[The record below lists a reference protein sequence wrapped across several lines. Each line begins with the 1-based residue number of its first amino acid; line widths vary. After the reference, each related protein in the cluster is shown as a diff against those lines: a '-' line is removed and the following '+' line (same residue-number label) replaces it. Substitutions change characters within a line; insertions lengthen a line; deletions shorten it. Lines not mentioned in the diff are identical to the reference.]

1 MKTIKFNF
9 GGKAWEVEANNSGWI
24 APGAPKELVEL
35 LKKAPRSGFTS
46 KGVPIVKSDDDTNIY
61 LGAAELRN
69 EGESI
74 HQAGGS
80 GSSSSS
86 SSGTTKQ
93 ASTVPLAIAKEALG
107 LKGLSKEA
115 KAFFEGIVQEAVQ
128 EQKAKLD
135 KALKS
140 LLDIRMSEEQAKK
153 ILGISEE
160 VAKKTLGL

>member
-1 MKTIKFNF
+1 MKTVKFKF

-46 KGVPIVKSDDDTNIY
+46 KGVPIVKSDDGTNIY
-61 LGAAELRN
+61 LGAADLRN

-80 GSSSSS
+80 GTS
-86 SSGTTKQ
+86 
-93 ASTVPLAIAKEALG
+93 APRPSTVPLAFAKEALG
-107 LKGLSKEA
+107 LKGLSAEA
-115 KAFFEGIVQEAVQ
+115 KKFFEGVVKEAE
-128 EQKAKLD
+128 EQQKTKLD
-135 KALKS
+135 KALRAMI
-140 LLDIRMSEEQAKK
+140 DAGVPED
-153 ILGISEE
+153 

>member
-1 MKTIKFNF
+1 MKTVKFNF

-35 LKKAPRSGFTS
+35 LKKAPRSGVTS
-46 KGVPIVKSDDDTNIY
+46 KGVPIVKSDDGTNIY

-69 EGESI
+69 DGESI

-80 GSSSSS
+80 GSG
-86 SSGTTKQ
+86 SGSPKP
-93 ASTVPLAIAKEALG
+93 STVPLAFAKEALG

-115 KAFFEGIVQEAVQ
+115 KAFFEGIVQEAEQ
-128 EQKAKLD
+128 EQKSKLD
-135 KALKS
+135 KALKAMI
-140 LLDIRMSEEQAKK
+140 DA
-153 ILGISEE
+153 GISED

>member
-1 MKTIKFNF
+1 MKTVKFNF

-46 KGVPIVKSDDDTNIY
+46 KGVPIVKSDDGTNIY
-61 LGAAELRN
+61 LGAADLRN
-69 EGESI
+69 DGESI

-80 GSSSSS
+80 GSSS
-86 SSGTTKQ
+86 GTTKQ
-93 ASTVPLAIAKEALG
+93 VSTVPLAIAKEALG

-115 KAFFEGIVQEAVQ
+115 KEYFENIVKEAEQ

-135 KALKS
+135 KALKAMI
-140 LLDIRMSEEQAKK
+140 DA
-153 ILGISEE
+153 GISEE

>member
-1 MKTIKFNF
+1 MKTVKFNF

-46 KGVPIVKSDDDTNIY
+46 KGVPIVKSDDGTNIY
-61 LGAAELRN
+61 LGAADLRN

-80 GSSSSS
+80 GSSAPRPS
-86 SSGTTKQ
+86 
-93 ASTVPLAIAKEALG
+93 AVPLAFAKEALG

-115 KAFFEGIVQEAVQ
+115 MEFFQGIVKSAEQ
-128 EQKAKLD
+128 EQKSKLD
-135 KALKS
+135 KALKAMI
-140 LLDIRMSEEQAKK
+140 DA
-153 ILGISEE
+153 GIPED

>member
-1 MKTIKFNF
+1 MKTVKFNF

-35 LKKAPRSGFTS
+35 LKKAPRSGVTS
-46 KGVPIVKSDDDTNIY
+46 KGVPIVKSDDGTNIY

-69 EGESI
+69 DGESI

-80 GSSSSS
+80 SS

-93 ASTVPLAIAKEALG
+93 VSTVPLAFAKEALG

-115 KAFFEGIVQEAVQ
+115 KEFFEGIVQEAEQ

-135 KALKS
+135 KALKAMI
-140 LLDIRMSEEQAKK
+140 DA
-153 ILGISEE
+153 GISEE

>member
-1 MKTIKFNF
+1 MKTVKFNF

-46 KGVPIVKSDDDTNIY
+46 KGVPIVKSDDGTNIY
-61 LGAAELRN
+61 LGAADLRN

-80 GSSSSS
+80 GSG
-86 SSGTTKQ
+86 SGTTKQ
-93 ASTVPLAIAKEALG
+93 VTTVPLAIAKEALG

-115 KAFFEGIVQEAVQ
+115 KEFFEGIVQEA
-128 EQKAKLD
+128 EKAQKAKLD
-135 KALKS
+135 TALKAM
-140 LLDIRMSEEQAKK
+140 IAA
-153 ILGISEE
+153 GVPEE

>member
-1 MKTIKFNF
+1 MKTVKFNF
-9 GGKAWEVEANNSGWI
+9 GGKEWKVEANNSGWI

-69 EGESI
+69 DGESI

-80 GSSSSS
+80 SSNSS
-86 SSGTTKQ
+86 TTKQ
-93 ASTVPLAIAKEALG
+93 VSTVPLAIAKEALG
-107 LKGLSKEA
+107 LEGLSKEA
-115 KAFFEGIVQEAVQ
+115 KEFFEGIVQEAEQ

-135 KALKS
+135 KALKAMI
-140 LLDIRMSEEQAKK
+140 DA
-153 ILGISEE
+153 GISEE

>member
-1 MKTIKFNF
+1 MKTVKFNF

-46 KGVPIVKSDDDTNIY
+46 KGVPIVKSDDGTNIY
-61 LGAAELRN
+61 LGAADLRN

-80 GSSSSS
+80 GSSS
-86 SSGTTKQ
+86 GTVKQ
-93 ASTVPLAIAKEALG
+93 VSTVPVAFAKEALG

-115 KAFFEGIVQEAVQ
+115 KEFFEGIVQEA
-128 EQKAKLD
+128 EKAQKDKLD
-135 KALKS
+135 KALKAMI
-140 LLDIRMSEEQAKK
+140 DA
-153 ILGISEE
+153 GISEE

>member
-1 MKTIKFNF
+1 MKTVKFNF

-46 KGVPIVKSDDDTNIY
+46 KGVPIVKSDDGTNIY
-61 LGAAELRN
+61 LGAADLRN

-80 GSSSSS
+80 GTS
-86 SSGTTKQ
+86 TTKKPVKQ
-93 ASTVPLAIAKEALG
+93 TTTVPLAIAKEALG

-115 KAFFEGIVQEAVQ
+115 KEFFENIVKEAE
-128 EQKAKLD
+128 EQQKGKLD

-140 LLDIRMSEEQAKK
+140 LLDVGMSEEQAKK
-153 ILGISEE
+153 
-160 VAKKTLGL
+160 VLGL

>member
-1 MKTIKFNF
+1 MKTVKFNF

-24 APGAPKELVEL
+24 APGADKELVEL

-46 KGVPIVKSDDDTNIY
+46 KGVPIVKSDNGTNIY

-69 EGESI
+69 DGESI

-86 SSGTTKQ
+86 GTTKQ
-93 ASTVPLAIAKEALG
+93 VATVPLAIAKEALG

-115 KAFFEGIVQEAVQ
+115 KEFFEGIVQEA
-128 EQKAKLD
+128 EKAQKAKLD
-135 KALKS
+135 TALRAMIAAGVPE
-140 LLDIRMSEEQAKK
+140 D
-153 ILGISEE
+153 

>member
-1 MKTIKFNF
+1 MKTVKFNF

-35 LKKAPRSGFTS
+35 LKKAPRSGVTS
-46 KGVPIVKSDDDTNIY
+46 KGVPIVKSDDGTNIY

-69 EGESI
+69 DGESI

-80 GSSSSS
+80 SSSAP
-86 SSGTTKQ
+86 KP
-93 ASTVPLAIAKEALG
+93 STVPLAIAKEALG

-115 KAFFEGIVQEAVQ
+115 KEFFEGIVQEAEQ

-135 KALKS
+135 KALKAMI
-140 LLDIRMSEEQAKK
+140 DA
-153 ILGISEE
+153 GISEE

>member
-1 MKTIKFNF
+1 MKTVKFNF

-24 APGAPKELVEL
+24 APGAPKELVEF

-46 KGVPIVKSDDDTNIY
+46 KGVPIVKSDDGTNIY

-80 GSSSSS
+80 GS
-86 SSGTTKQ
+86 GTVKQ
-93 ASTVPLAIAKEALG
+93 TTTVPLAIAKEALG

-115 KAFFEGIVQEAVQ
+115 KEFFENIVKEAE
-128 EQKAKLD
+128 EQQKGKLD

-140 LLDIRMSEEQAKK
+140 LLDIGMSEEQAKK
-153 ILGISEE
+153 
-160 VAKKTLGL
+160 VLGL

>member
-1 MKTIKFNF
+1 MKTVKFNF

-46 KGVPIVKSDDDTNIY
+46 KGVPIVKSDDGTNIY
-61 LGAAELRN
+61 LGAADLRN

-80 GSSSSS
+80 GSSS
-86 SSGTTKQ
+86 GTTKQ
-93 ASTVPLAIAKEALG
+93 VTTVPLAIAKEALG

-115 KAFFEGIVQEAVQ
+115 KEFFEGIVKSAEQ
-128 EQKAKLD
+128 EQKDKLN
-135 KALKS
+135 KALKAM
-140 LLDIRMSEEQAKK
+140 IAA
-153 ILGISEE
+153 GVPEE

>member
-1 MKTIKFNF
+1 MKTVKFNF

-46 KGVPIVKSDDDTNIY
+46 KGVPIVKSDDGTNIY

-69 EGESI
+69 DGESI

-80 GSSSSS
+80 GSGSSAP
-86 SSGTTKQ
+86 KP
-93 ASTVPLAIAKEALG
+93 STVPLAFAKEALG

-115 KAFFEGIVQEAVQ
+115 KEFFEGIVQEA
-128 EQKAKLD
+128 EKAQKAKLD
-135 KALKS
+135 TALKS
-140 LLDIRMSEEQAKK
+140 LLAVGMSEEQAKK
-153 ILGISEE
+153 
-160 VAKKTLGL
+160 VLGL

>member
-1 MKTIKFNF
+1 MKTVKFNF

-46 KGVPIVKSDDDTNIY
+46 KGVPIVKSDDGTNIY
-61 LGAAELRN
+61 LGAADLRN
-69 EGESI
+69 DGESI

-80 GSSSSS
+80 SSSSS
-86 SSGTTKQ
+86 TVKQ
-93 ASTVPLAIAKEALG
+93 VSTVPLAIAKEALG

-115 KAFFEGIVQEAVQ
+115 KEFFEGIVQEA
-128 EQKAKLD
+128 EKAQKDKLD
-135 KALKS
+135 KALKAMI
-140 LLDIRMSEEQAKK
+140 DA
-153 ILGISEE
+153 GISED

>member
-1 MKTIKFNF
+1 MKTVKFNF

-46 KGVPIVKSDDDTNIY
+46 KGVPIVKSDDGTNIY
-61 LGAAELRN
+61 LGAADLRN

-80 GSSSSS
+80 GSGSG
-86 SSGTTKQ
+86 SGTTKQ
-93 ASTVPLAIAKEALG
+93 VTTVPLAIAKEALG

-115 KAFFEGIVQEAVQ
+115 KEFFEGIVQEA
-128 EQKAKLD
+128 EKAQKAKLD
-135 KALKS
+135 TALKAMIAAGVPE
-140 LLDIRMSEEQAKK
+140 D
-153 ILGISEE
+153 
-160 VAKKTLGL
+160 VAKKTLGM

>member
-1 MKTIKFNF
+1 MKTVKFNF

-46 KGVPIVKSDDDTNIY
+46 KGVPIVKSDNGTNIY
-61 LGAAELRN
+61 LGAADLRN

-80 GSSSSS
+80 GS
-86 SSGTTKQ
+86 GTTKQ
-93 ASTVPLAIAKEALG
+93 VTTVPLAFAKEALG
-107 LKGLSKEA
+107 LKGLSEEA
-115 KAFFEGIVQEAVQ
+115 KKFFEGIVQEAEEQ
-128 EQKAKLD
+128 QKAKLD
-135 KALKS
+135 KALKAMI
-140 LLDIRMSEEQAKK
+140 DAGVPED
-153 ILGISEE
+153 